1 MASESGSGSGRGF
14 GRSVSGDL
22 QVEEYL
28 ERTFLEGRSLGE
40 GGRCS
45 GCYEEAKRIIRAL
58 SLQSKLTVEEKGSP
72 AESLSPQQQAAFVFS
87 ASSTPHTSGVKRRS
101 RTTTTTPN
109 KRRERDN
116 DESDEAPEWAVEDM
130 ARAEGGGWFVG
141 ALHALL
147 LILALAAMVALWW
160 RSLGTSHVD
169 PFLET
174 ATPSAWDALHPQGEP
189 RLDLRL

>member
-1 MASESGSGSGRGF
+1 MARSESGSGSGRGF
-14 GRSVSGDL
+14 GRSMSGDL

-28 ERTFLEGRSLGE
+28 ERTFLEGRSPLA
-40 GGRCS
+40 
-45 GCYEEAKRIIRAL
+45 EEAKRIIRAL
-58 SLQSKLTVEEKGSP
+58 SLQSKLTAEEKGSPATGSP

-101 RTTTTTPN
+101 RTMTGATPN

-160 RSLGTSHVD
+160 RHLSHVD

-174 ATPSAWDALHPQGEP
+174 AAPSAWDALHPQGEP
-189 RLDLRL
+189 RLDLRP

>member
-1 MASESGSGSGRGF
+1 MARSESGSGSGRGF

-28 ERTFLEGRSLGE
+28 ERTFLEGRSPLA
-40 GGRCS
+40 
-45 GCYEEAKRIIRAL
+45 EEAKLIIRAL
-58 SLQSKLTVEEKGSP
+58 SLQSKLTAEEKGSP

-87 ASSTPHTSGVKRRS
+87 ASSTPHTSGVKRS
-101 RTTTTTPN
+101 RTLSGATPN

-160 RSLGTSHVD
+160 RHLSHMD

-174 ATPSAWDALHPQGEP
+174 AAPSAWDALHPQGEP
-189 RLDLRL
+189 RLDLRP

>member
-1 MASESGSGSGRGF
+1 MARSESGSGSGRGF
-14 GRSVSGDL
+14 GRSMSGDL

-28 ERTFLEGRSLGE
+28 ERTFLEGRSPLA
-40 GGRCS
+40 
-45 GCYEEAKRIIRAL
+45 EEAKRIIRAL
-58 SLQSKLTVEEKGSP
+58 SLQSKLTAEEKGSPATGSP

-101 RTTTTTPN
+101 RTLSGATPN

-160 RSLGTSHVD
+160 RHLSHVD

-174 ATPSAWDALHPQGEP
+174 AAPSAWDALHPQGEP
-189 RLDLRL
+189 RLDLRP

>member
-1 MASESGSGSGRGF
+1 MSRSESGSGSGRGF

-28 ERTFLEGRSLGE
+28 ERTFLEGRSPLA
-40 GGRCS
+40 
-45 GCYEEAKRIIRAL
+45 EEAKRIIRAL
-58 SLQSKLTVEEKGSP
+58 SLQSKLTAEEKGSPATGSP

-87 ASSTPHTSGVKRRS
+87 ASSTPHTSGVKRRGRRS
-101 RTTTTTPN
+101 GCEEGATPN

-160 RSLGTSHVD
+160 RHLSHMD

-174 ATPSAWDALHPQGEP
+174 AAPSAWDALHPQGEP
-189 RLDLRL
+189 RLDLRP

>member
-1 MASESGSGSGRGF
+1 M
-14 GRSVSGDL
+14 
-22 QVEEYL
+22 
-28 ERTFLEGRSLGE
+28 
-40 GGRCS
+40 
-45 GCYEEAKRIIRAL
+45 
-58 SLQSKLTVEEKGSP
+58 
-72 AESLSPQQQAAFVFS
+72 FS
-87 ASSTPHTSGVKRRS
+87 ASSTPHTSGVKRS
-101 RTTTTTPN
+101 RTLSGATPN

-160 RSLGTSHVD
+160 RHLSHMD

-174 ATPSAWDALHPQGEP
+174 AAPSAWDALHPQGEP
-189 RLDLRL
+189 RLDLRP

>member
-14 GRSVSGDL
+14 GRSMSGDL

-28 ERTFLEGRSLGE
+28 ERTFLEGKSFK
-40 GGRCS
+40 
-45 GCYEEAKRIIRAL
+45 EEAKRIIRAL

>member
-1 MASESGSGSGRGF
+1 MRWGGQRKANMARSESGSGRGF
-14 GRSVSGDL
+14 GRSMSGDL

-28 ERTFLEGRSLGE
+28 ERTFLEGRSPLA
-40 GGRCS
+40 
-45 GCYEEAKRIIRAL
+45 EEAKRIIRAL
-58 SLQSKLTVEEKGSP
+58 SLEKGSPATGSP

-101 RTTTTTPN
+101 RTLSGATPN

-130 ARAEGGGWFVG
+130 VRAEGGGWFVG

-160 RSLGTSHVD
+160 RHLSHVD
-169 PFLET
+169 PFQT
-174 ATPSAWDALHPQGEP
+174 AAPSAWDALHPQGEP
-189 RLDLRL
+189 RLDLRP

>member
-28 ERTFLEGRSLGE
+28 ERTFLEGKSFK
-40 GGRCS
+40 
-45 GCYEEAKRIIRAL
+45 EEAKRIIRAL
-58 SLQSKLTVEEKGSP
+58 SGGLTVEEKGSPATGSP

-160 RSLGTSHVD
+160 RHLSHMD

-174 ATPSAWDALHPQGEP
+174 AAPSAWDALHPQGEP
-189 RLDLRL
+189 RLDLRP

>member
-1 MASESGSGSGRGF
+1 MARSESGSGSGRGF

-28 ERTFLEGRSLGE
+28 ERTFLEGRSPLA
-40 GGRCS
+40 
-45 GCYEEAKRIIRAL
+45 EEAKRIIRAL
-58 SLQSKLTVEEKGSP
+58 SQGSPATGSP

-87 ASSTPHTSGVKRRS
+87 ASSTPHTSGVKRS
-101 RTTTTTPN
+101 RTLSGATPN

-130 ARAEGGGWFVG
+130 TRAEGGGWFVG

-147 LILALAAMVALWW
+147 LILALAAMVALWL
-160 RSLGTSHVD
+160 RHLSYMD

-174 ATPSAWDALHPQGEP
+174 AAPSAWDALHPQGEP
-189 RLDLRL
+189 RLDLRP

>member
-1 MASESGSGSGRGF
+1 M
-14 GRSVSGDL
+14 SGDL

-28 ERTFLEGRSLGE
+28 ERTFLEGRSPLA
-40 GGRCS
+40 
-45 GCYEEAKRIIRAL
+45 EEAKRIIRAL
-58 SLQSKLTVEEKGSP
+58 SLQSKLTAEEKGSPATGSP

-87 ASSTPHTSGVKRRS
+87 ASSTPHTSGVKRRGRRS
-101 RTTTTTPN
+101 GCEEGATPN

-160 RSLGTSHVD
+160 RHLSHMD

-174 ATPSAWDALHPQGEP
+174 AAPSAWDALHPQGEP
-189 RLDLRL
+189 RLDLRP

>member
-1 MASESGSGSGRGF
+1 MARSESGSGSGRGF
-14 GRSVSGDL
+14 GRSMSGDL

-28 ERTFLEGRSLGE
+28 ERTFLEGRSPLA
-40 GGRCS
+40 
-45 GCYEEAKRIIRAL
+45 EEAKRIIRAL
-58 SLQSKLTVEEKGSP
+58 SLQSKLTAEEKGSPATGSP

-101 RTTTTTPN
+101 RTMTGATPN

-130 ARAEGGGWFVG
+130 TRAEGGGWFVG

-160 RSLGTSHVD
+160 RHLSHVD

-174 ATPSAWDALHPQGEP
+174 AAPSAWDALHPQGEP
-189 RLDLRL
+189 RLDLRP

>member
-1 MASESGSGSGRGF
+1 MARSESGSGSGRGF
-14 GRSVSGDL
+14 GRSMSGDL

-28 ERTFLEGRSLGE
+28 ERTFLEGRSFN
-40 GGRCS
+40 
-45 GCYEEAKRIIRAL
+45 EEAKRIIRAL
-58 SLQSKLTVEEKGSP
+58 SLQSKLTAEEKGSPATGSP

-87 ASSTPHTSGVKRRS
+87 ASSTPHTSGVKRS
-101 RTTTTTPN
+101 RTLSGATPN

-160 RSLGTSHVD
+160 RHLSHMD

-174 ATPSAWDALHPQGEP
+174 AAPSAWDALHPQGEP
-189 RLDLRL
+189 RLDLRP

>member
-1 MASESGSGSGRGF
+1 MSRSESGSGSGRGF

-28 ERTFLEGRSLGE
+28 ERTFLEGRSPLA
-40 GGRCS
+40 
-45 GCYEEAKRIIRAL
+45 EEAKRIIRAL
-58 SLQSKLTVEEKGSP
+58 SQGSPATGSP

-87 ASSTPHTSGVKRRS
+87 ASSTPHTSGVKRS
-101 RTTTTTPN
+101 RTLSGATPN

-160 RSLGTSHVD
+160 RHLSHVD

-174 ATPSAWDALHPQGEP
+174 AAPSAWDALHPQGEP
-189 RLDLRL
+189 RLDLRP